1 MFLSFLLISNDFL
14 VVEMETVEMENTNQI
29 NIFGRNTFDSL
40 SQYINIF
47 ILASQRQHNK
57 IRNNMGSHK
66 LINFLNNLNS

>member
-47 ILASQRQHNK
+47 ILA
-57 IRNNMGSHK
+57 
-66 LINFLNNLNS
+66 